1 MNYVIPMAVLLC
13 LVRVLGEDLRAQLA
27 KLGGSEV
34 STGDEFIVWKGSV
47 PEAGPEYI
55 RELRDVKYN
64 ETIFDILTQ
73 QFEISKLDEAKEGAL
88 IQDVDPAIAPDRR
101 FFPKRGL
108 VVIGAT
114 PSDFSLKFSRPASG
128 RF

>member
-1 MNYVIPMAVLLC
+1 MPDLEYV
-13 LVRVLGEDLRAQLA
+13 RR
-27 KLGGSEV
+27 
-34 STGDEFIVWKGSV
+34 
-47 PEAGPEYI
+47 
-55 RELRDVKYN
+55 LRDVKYY